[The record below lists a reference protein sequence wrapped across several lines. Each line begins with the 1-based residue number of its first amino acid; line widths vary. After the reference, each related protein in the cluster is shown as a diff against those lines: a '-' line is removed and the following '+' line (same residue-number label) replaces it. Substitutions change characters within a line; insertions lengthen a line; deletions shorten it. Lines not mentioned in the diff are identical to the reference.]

1 MNAPSQAR
9 LDTVIE
15 TPRLLLRVPRLE
27 DFEGYAEL
35 VGDEET
41 ARYIGGHVPRATAW
55 RKFLQQPGAWLVQ
68 GYGMFSVIDKASGQ
82 WLGQVG
88 PWIPDGWPGNEIGWS
103 LRRSAWGQ
111 GFAGEAAIAA
121 IDWAF
126 AHLGWDDMIHC
137 IAPAN
142 VASQRL
148 AQRLGSV
155 NRGPGRLPPPYEDA
169 PVEVWGQTRQDW
181 LQRHAADAQSR

>member
-1 MNAPSQAR
+1 MNASPHSR

-27 DFEGYAEL
+27 DFDGYAEL

-41 ARYIGGHVPRATAW
+41 ARHIGGHVPRATAW

-68 GYGMFSVIDKASGQ
+68 GFGMFSVIDKASGQ

-88 PWIPDGWPGNEIGWS
+88 PWLPDGWPGNEIGWS

-111 GFAGEAAIAA
+111 GFAGEAAVAA

-126 AHLGWDDMIHC
+126 AHL
-137 IAPAN
+137 
-142 VASQRL
+142 
-148 AQRLGSV
+148 
-155 NRGPGRLPPPYEDA
+155 
-169 PVEVWGQTRQDW
+169 
-181 LQRHAADAQSR
+181 